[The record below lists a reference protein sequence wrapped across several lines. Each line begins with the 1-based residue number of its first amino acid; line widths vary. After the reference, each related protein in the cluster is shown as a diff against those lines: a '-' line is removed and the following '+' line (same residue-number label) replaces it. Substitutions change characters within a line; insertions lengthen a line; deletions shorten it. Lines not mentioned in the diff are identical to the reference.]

1 MFVSSTPPQSF
12 IGFLVF
18 LIVVFLYH
26 PASSLLPNL
35 PPSPSRKVSVILFP
49 HNSTHLLQTC
59 SEVVEGEGGGE
70 EGVRGREGEG
80 RGGGGEEEGRRR
92 GGRREEGRRRGGRR
106 GGRRGKK
113 V

>member
-1 MFVSSTPPQSF
+1 MFVSSTPQSF

-35 PPSPSRKVSVILFP
+35 PPSPSRKVSVVLFP
-49 HNSTHLLQTC
+49 HNSTHLLQTF
-59 SEVVEGEGGGE
+59 SEVVEG
-70 EGVRGREGEG
+70 EGEG
-80 RGGGGEEEGRRR
+80 RGGGGEG
-92 GGRREEGRRRGGRR
+92 GGREQEEQS
-106 GGRRGKK
+106 GKK